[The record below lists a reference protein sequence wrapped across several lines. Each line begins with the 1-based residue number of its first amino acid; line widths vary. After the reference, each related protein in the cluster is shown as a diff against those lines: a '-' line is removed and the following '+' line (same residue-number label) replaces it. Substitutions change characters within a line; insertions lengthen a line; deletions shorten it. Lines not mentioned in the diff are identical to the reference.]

1 MRSLVRLS
9 FIPGTEGARAALLP
23 TEQAHVRKLMEQGV
37 VEAGYLAADRSH
49 AWMVV
54 QGASQEHI
62 QQVLRALPFYPFV
75 ELEVTPLLDIV
86 PGGGGDAAAPK
97 ER

>member
-9 FIPGTEGARAALLP
+9 FIPGTEDARAALLP

-37 VEAGYLAADRSH
+37 VEAGYLSADRSH

-54 QGASQEHI
+54 HGASQEHI

-86 PGGGGDAAAPK
+86 SGGGGDAAAPK

>member
-1 MRSLVRLS
+1 MSV
-9 FIPGTEGARAALLP
+9 IAGTEAARAALPP
-23 TEQAHVRKLMEQGV
+23 TEQAHVKKLMEQGV
-37 VEAGYLAADRSH
+37 AEAGYLSADRSH

-54 QGASQEHI
+54 QGESQDYI
-62 QQVLRALPFYPFV
+62 QQVLRTLPFYPFV

-86 PGGGGDAAAPK
+86 PGGRGDVTAPK